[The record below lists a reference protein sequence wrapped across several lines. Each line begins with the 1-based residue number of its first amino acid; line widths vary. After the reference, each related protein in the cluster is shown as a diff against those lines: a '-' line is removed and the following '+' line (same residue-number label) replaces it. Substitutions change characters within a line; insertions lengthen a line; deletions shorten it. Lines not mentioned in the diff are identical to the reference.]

1 MPEGSQVAAVL
12 IGGSRDRN
20 QYRQQLIWKG
30 LGGNQVPVPV
40 AAKLQVAKYKCI
52 LILWKTW
59 KLLTAKPTDTRQV
72 GSH

>member
-1 MPEGSQVAAVL
+1 MTGGSQVAAAL
-12 IGGSRDRN
+12 MGGSRDRN
-20 QYRQQLIWKG
+20 PEQLIWKG
-30 LGGNQVPVPV
+30 LGGNQVPIPV
-40 AAKLQVAKYKCI
+40 AAKLLVAKYKCI